1 MFTLHSLSIYSI
13 QIFFPFS
20 IYLED
25 LDSDP
30 AVMERNI
37 KRLKDEQSKSRGQDG
52 GVLQNLLSVTF
63 SARHQQLVAV
73 SDGKSRVSKFLKD
86 WPILGQEI
94 YVCSCNIISV
104 VYKVLDKQL
113 YSITTGFLK
122 ITV

>member
-1 MFTLHSLSIYSI
+1 MYSI

-37 KRLKDEQSKSRGQDG
+37 KRLKDEQSKSRGQDA

-63 SARHQQLVAV
+63 SARSPSAACSSLRWK
-73 SDGKSRVSKFLKD
+73 KSCFQVLERLAHP
-86 WPILGQEI
+86 WPRNL
-94 YVCSCNIISV
+94 CM
-104 VYKVLDKQL
+104 
-113 YSITTGFLK
+113 
-122 ITV
+122 

>member
-1 MFTLHSLSIYSI
+1 MYSI
-13 QIFFPFS
+13 QIFFPSS

-37 KRLKDEQSKSRGQDG
+37 KRLKDEQSKSRGQDA

-73 SDGKSRVSKFLKD
+73 SD
-86 WPILGQEI
+86 
-94 YVCSCNIISV
+94 
-104 VYKVLDKQL
+104 
-113 YSITTGFLK
+113 
-122 ITV
+122 

>member
-1 MFTLHSLSIYSI
+1 MFTLHSLSMYSI

-37 KRLKDEQSKSRGQDG
+37 KRLKDEQSKSRGQDA

-104 VYKVLDKQL
+104 LCKVLDK
-113 YSITTGFLK
+113 
-122 ITV
+122 